1 MSRSLLDRTMYYFH
15 YCSYFF
21 AHCHVGWLVLCFMSP
36 KRSDPKF
43 DISIQYSTIIIRHQK
58 MKPHIVVNCFILY
71 LLFSCRPMST
81 ILLLYYILRFF
92 EISKLVDRE
101 PDQDIKL
108 GPNMNWLFPSQ
119 AWIYYSTSFIGT
131 LQTFRSQGK
140 TCMKMGT
147 HI

>member
-1 MSRSLLDRTMYYFH
+1 MLSIVLYYT
-15 YCSYFF
+15 YKICQ
-21 AHCHVGWLVLCFMSP
+21 
-36 KRSDPKF
+36 
-43 DISIQYSTIIIRHQK
+43 I
-58 MKPHIVVNCFILY
+58 
-71 LLFSCRPMST
+71 FSCRPMST

-108 GPNMNWLFPSQ
+108 GHNMNWLFPSQ

-147 HI
+147 YIKTIYTLHCHQQWYYKF